1 MYPFSSARHPVRNC
15 TLCSQLFTGN
25 GEDER
30 VTSFLPLFN
39 MAISL
44 VISLAR
50 VCDFIAEVYKARIK
64 VVIASEL

>member
-1 MYPFSSARHPVRNC
+1 M
-15 TLCSQLFTGN
+15 LCSELFTGK

-39 MAISL
+39 MEISL
-44 VISLAR
+44 MISLAR